1 MTTGPGSGAAA
12 AGLADQLLAGVS
24 LGLALLDQSGGI
36 RLANR
41 AAEELLG
48 YGPGQLV
55 GRTLADLYPPQDR
68 GRGAPQAVLAGAR
81 RDGRIEDEGWRVR
94 RDGSRLRASFVVALV
109 PSAGLPGEAC
119 FTLELHETR
128 VRPVE
133 AALRAQLAREE
144 EARERAEE
152 TSRARD
158 EFLASLSH
166 ELRTPL
172 TAIMG
177 WAHLLRSGSLDEASR
192 ARALETI
199 ERNAHLEAQLLAD
212 ILDVAR
218 IITGK
223 LRLQIQDVDAA
234 QIVATAVDA
243 VRQHAEQKK
252 VSLRLTPP
260 EHDTAVAADPD
271 RLQQVVGNLLT
282 NAIKF
287 TPSGG
292 EVRVRVATEAQS
304 VAIEIQDTGE
314 GIAPEALPHLFERFR
329 QGRPVTHGKGG
340 LGLGLTIV
348 SHIVELHSGRVRAD
362 SEGPGHGSTFTV
374 HLPSRAERPAPAPV
388 PDAAAAAR
396 ADGPATP
403 PLQGLTGARGGR
415 SRRRAR
421 PHVRRAR
428 ALRREGRGRR
438 LRRGRAGSARP
449 LPAGRHPQ
457 RSRDARGGR
466 LFAHPQGPSALV
478 RTGRDDP
485 GGGPHRV
492 RADGGSAAYPPRRV
506 PSPRPQAGAAGPAGR
521 DRGQPG
527 RTPRV
532 ERKARK
538 ARRGVSPPR
547 RAPGRCCWSR
557 RPRAGR

>member
-1 MTTGPGSGAAA
+1 
-12 AGLADQLLAGVS
+12 
-24 LGLALLDQSGGI
+24 
-36 RLANR
+36 
-41 AAEELLG
+41 
-48 YGPGQLV
+48 
-55 GRTLADLYPPQDR
+55 
-68 GRGAPQAVLAGAR
+68 VLAGAR

-403 PLQGLTGARGGR
+403 PPLQGLTVLVVDDHEDARDLMCAVLGRCGAKVVAVDSAAAALEALDRSRPDVILSDLEMPGEDGYSLIRKVRARSSERGGTIPAAALTAYAR
-415 SRRRAR
+415 TEDRLHTLRAGFHR
-421 PHVRRAR
+421 HVPKPVPPDQLAEIV
-428 ALRREGRGRR
+428 ASLAGRR
-438 LRRGRAGSARP
+438 G
-449 LPAGRHPQ
+449 
-457 RSRDARGGR
+457 
-466 LFAHPQGPSALV
+466 
-478 RTGRDDP
+478 
-485 GGGPHRV
+485 
-492 RADGGSAAYPPRRV
+492 
-506 PSPRPQAGAAGPAGR
+506 
-521 DRGQPG
+521 
-527 RTPRV
+527 
-532 ERKARK
+532 
-538 ARRGVSPPR
+538 
-547 RAPGRCCWSR
+547 
-557 RPRAGR
+557 